1 MLNLI
6 VGNKGSGKTKRMID
20 MINESLKISKGNIVC
35 IEKGMK
41 LTYDISHKVRLVEVE
56 SYDVSGYDTF
66 YGFVSGMLAGNYDI
80 SEIYI
85 DGIFKIGGRDYEK
98 FSEFVAKLDTLATGH
113 NDLKVVMTVSCD
125 ESELAPELKKY
136 FC

>member
-20 MINESLKISKGNIVC
+20 MINESLKISKGDIVC

-56 SYDVSGYDTF
+56 SYDVS
-66 YGFVSGMLAGNYDI
+66 VL
-80 SEIYI
+80 
-85 DGIFKIGGRDYEK
+85 
-98 FSEFVAKLDTLATGH
+98 
-113 NDLKVVMTVSCD
+113 
-125 ESELAPELKKY
+125 
-136 FC
+136 